1 MSTILS
7 WPSETRFFGDPR
19 IAAFQSAPLATRIRP
34 HLIDAE
40 ETFVSRSAARPKSD
54 GAIRLHVRGH
64 GFAVRPRLADIP
76 NVTVPAFMPS
86 GMSG

>member
-1 MSTILS
+1 M
-7 WPSETRFFGDPR
+7 
-19 IAAFQSAPLATRIRP
+19 QKK
-34 HLIDAE
+34 
-40 ETFVSRSAARPKSD
+40 TFVSRSAARPKSD